1 MLLSG
6 NCLAILSLLVADMK
20 RTRRFV
26 ECCDIC
32 EMQFE
37 SNSSY
42 LRHCNSQNHKMR
54 LIVTESGATLE
65 TDEEL
70 AYFSDDSEGE
80 GEDFSYASVPISS
93 TKYSLQQETITGY
106 QYSYEDTSQTP
117 PVDSDSEL
125 KTTIGGDARSTFY
138 PFPDEKFFLLYCYA
152 HGIMRPKV
160 RNTLYTNFY
169 PFFVF
174 FLLTWCDYTLVVKEK
189 IFSDSRVSE
198 QTSARI
204 YSLFIR
210 ILILAYWTK
219 ADNFTCQ
226 SHCCI
231 LPI

>member
-32 EMQFE
+32 KMQFE
-37 SNSSY
+37 SHSSY
-42 LRHCNSQNHKMR
+42 VRHCNSQNHKMR

-70 AYFSDDSEGE
+70 AYFSDDIEAK
-80 GEDFSYASVPISS
+80 GEDVFYASVPISS
-93 TKYSLQQETITGY
+93 TKYSLQQETITGNR
-106 QYSYEDTSQTP
+106 YSYEDTSQTP

-152 HGIMRPKV
+152 
-160 RNTLYTNFY
+160 YC
-169 PFFVF
+169 F
-174 FLLTWCDYTLVVKEK
+174 FLLTWCDYILVVKEK

-210 ILILAYWTK
+210 ILILAHGTK
-219 ADNFTCQ
+219 SLRLTIALVNLIVASFLFDMLLYT
-226 SHCCI
+226 
-231 LPI
+231 L